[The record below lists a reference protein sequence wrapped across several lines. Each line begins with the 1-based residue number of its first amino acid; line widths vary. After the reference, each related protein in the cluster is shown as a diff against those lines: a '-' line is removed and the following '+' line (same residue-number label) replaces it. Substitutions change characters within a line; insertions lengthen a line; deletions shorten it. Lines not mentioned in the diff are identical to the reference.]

1 MAENYDQINVLI
13 IDDNPSCLGL
23 LKAMLTHR
31 GFLNVTEASSGK
43 EALRLARRNKP
54 DLCLVDIQMPEMDG
68 WELTA
73 HLREE
78 FPETLIVMA
87 TASKDAKDIDNAF
100 EKRVDGYFLKPYQPD
115 LFFQTIDRLLERAAQ
130 RSR

>member
-1 MAENYDQINVLI
+1 MFENYDQVNVLI

-23 LKAMLTHR
+23 LRAILTHR
-31 GFLNVTEASSGK
+31 GFTQITEAANGK
-43 EALRLARRNKP
+43 EALRLARRSKP

-68 WELTA
+68 WELTT
-73 HLREE
+73 HLRAE

-87 TASKDAKDIDNAF
+87 TASKDAKDIDCAF

-115 LFFQTIDRLLERAAQ
+115 LFFQTIDRLLERAALKT
-130 RSR
+130 R